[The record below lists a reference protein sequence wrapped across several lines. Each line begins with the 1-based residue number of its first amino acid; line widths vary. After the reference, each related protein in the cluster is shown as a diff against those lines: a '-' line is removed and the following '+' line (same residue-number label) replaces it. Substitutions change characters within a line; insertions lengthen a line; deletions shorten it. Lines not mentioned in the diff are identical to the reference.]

1 MTHWVQKT
9 ICDTPLKEH
18 GRHEVSITGFCLS
31 ACLSVCLS
39 LSLALSLSVSLC
51 FSLCV
56 RVAVLRT
63 RSFHGI
69 FKCFFWNFFLKIFAS
84 YLYDNIYQRE
94 IFVTVFLPT
103 KCSLN
108 TYWIIKVCIYQLSF
122 CNFRLIQK
130 TGVFSLKTVFTK
142 FYKKV

>member
-1 MTHWVQKT
+1 MMHWVQKP

-18 GRHEVSITGFCLS
+18 EIHEVSFTGF
-31 ACLSVCLS
+31 SVSLCLS
-39 LSLALSLSVSLC
+39 LARSLALSFFLSV
-51 FSLCV
+51 CV

-63 RSFHGI
+63 GSFQGF
-69 FKCFFWNFFLKIFAS
+69 FKCFLWIFFLKIFAS
-84 YLYDNIYQRE
+84 CLYDNIYQRE

-108 TYWIIKVCIYQLSF
+108 TYWIIKVCIYQVSF

-130 TGVFSLKTVFTK
+130 TSVFNLKTVFTK